1 MINEV
6 TMKFIFLFILL
17 FGTIV
22 MAQTKYSDIN
32 EEINEGNFSK
42 AKKLIGDKLLNEEL
56 SEIEIYDLNF
66 QIERMDRIVKDFT
79 LTEKDVLKFIKRYYP
94 KAGEKD
100 LKLWRDDGSLE
111 YKVIDGKIK
120 YFNRSHANLFR
131 VNNLARNKKYE
142 IDGNEIGEP
151 TAFLLKHIP
160 SAVNDAINESR
171 NLVKPVS
178 MKLNYTLTV
187 DKDAVPEGEIIR
199 CWLPYPREGHA
210 RQTDI
215 ELISAN
221 VDEFVIADNSNLQ
234 RTIYMEKNSV
244 KGEPTIFNF
253 EVGIKNFNEIVK
265 LDPSRIEQYD
275 KVTELY
281 NKYTAEKLPHI
292 AFTEKVKNLS
302 EKIIGDET
310 NPYKKAKIIFE
321 WISKNIPWAGAR
333 EYSTI
338 SSISDYCLT
347 KGYGDCGIKALTFIT
362 LCRYNGI
369 PAKWQSG
376 WMLYPTR
383 LNLHDW
389 AEIYFKGVGW
399 VPVDPDFGLTKSDD
413 EDIKYFYLGGID
425 SYRWIINDDF
435 SQPLFPAKIFPRSET
450 VDFQRGE
457 VEWRGGNIYFDKWDY
472 HLDVQYK

>member
-1 MINEV
+1 
-6 TMKFIFLFILL
+6 MKLVFLFILL
-17 FGTIV
+17 FGTII
-22 MAQTKYSDIN
+22 MSQTKYSDIYK
-32 EEINEGNFSK
+32 EIEKGNFSK
-42 AKKLIGDKLLNEEL
+42 AKKLISDKLINEEL
-56 SEIEIYDLNF
+56 FEIEIYDLNF
-66 QIERMDRIVKDFT
+66 QIERMDRIEKDFT
-79 LTEKDVLKFIKRYYP
+79 LTENEVLNYVNRYYP
-94 KAGEKD
+94 KSGEKE
-100 LKLWRDDGSLE
+100 LKAWRDDGSLE
-111 YKVIDGKIK
+111 YKIINGEIK

-131 VNNLARNKKYE
+131 VNSFARDKKRE
-142 IDGNEIGEP
+142 IDGNDIGEP

-160 SAVNDAINESR
+160 SVVNDAKEKKI

-187 DKDAVPEGEIIR
+187 DKDSVPEGEIIR
-199 CWLPYPREGHA
+199 CWLPYPREGHL
-210 RQTDI
+210 RQNDVK
-215 ELISAN
+215 LISAN
-221 VDEFVIADNSNLQ
+221 VDEFVIADNNNLQ
-234 RTIYMEKNSV
+234 RTIYMEKESV

-253 EVGIKNFNEIVK
+253 EVGIKNYNEIIK
-265 LDPSRIEQYD
+265 LDPSPTEYYNKNKD
-275 KVTELY
+275 TELY
-281 NKYTAEKLPHI
+281 KKYTAERLPHI

-302 EKIIGDET
+302 EKIIGNET
-310 NPYKKAKIIFE
+310 NPYEKAKIIFE

-389 AEIYFKGVGW
+389 TEIYFEGVGW
-399 VPVDPDFGLTKSDD
+399 VPVDPDFGLTNSDD
-413 EDIKYFYLGGID
+413 EDVKYFYLGGID
-425 SYRWIINDDF
+425 AYRWIVNDDF

-457 VEWRGGNIYFDKWDY
+457 VEWRGGNLYFDKWDY
-472 HLDVQYK
+472 HLDVNYE